1 MTVVLAA
8 TLLIAFAALAY
19 AVYKGGQCEVL
30 AMENARLLT
39 STQSWRT
46 AYENVRDE
54 NRAVT
59 HLGGI
64 RGEDS

>member
-1 MTVVLAA
+1 MTAMLAV
-8 TLLIAFAALAY
+8 TLLIAFAALVY
-19 AVYKGGQCEVL
+19 AVYKCEVL
-30 AMENARLLT
+30 AMENARLLA
-39 STQSWRT
+39 SAQGWRT

>member
-1 MTVVLAA
+1 MTAMLTV
-8 TLLIAFAALAY
+8 TLLIAFAALVY

-39 STQSWRT
+39 SAQSWRT

-54 NRAVT
+54 NRAAT

>member
-1 MTVVLAA
+1 MSADDKDIQDRLERIRARVDNWER
-8 TLLIAFAALAY
+8 
-19 AVYKGGQCEVL
+19 GEVL

-39 STQSWRT
+39 SAQGWRT

>member
-1 MTVVLAA
+1 MLTV
-8 TLLIAFAALAY
+8 TMLIAFAALVY

-30 AMENARLLT
+30 AAENARLLA
-39 STQSWRT
+39 SARGWRI

-54 NRAVT
+54 NRGVT

>member
-1 MTVVLAA
+1 MTAMLTV
-8 TLLIAFAALAY
+8 TLLIAFAALVY
-19 AVYKGGQCEVL
+19 AVCKGGQCEVL
-30 AMENARLLT
+30 AMENARLLA
-39 STQSWRT
+39 SAQGWRT